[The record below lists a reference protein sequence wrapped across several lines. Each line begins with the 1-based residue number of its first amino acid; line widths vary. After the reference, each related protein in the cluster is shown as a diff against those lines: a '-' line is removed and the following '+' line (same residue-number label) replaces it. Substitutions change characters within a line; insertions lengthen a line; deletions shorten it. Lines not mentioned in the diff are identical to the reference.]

1 MSNSDRTSIRRVD
14 DPTNEEPTLLQ
25 LPTSDFPHAGANG
38 GSDAHDGNDDCDELV
53 LIQLAPDGSED
64 GLTMQDL
71 ISRGDSNK
79 SVYILGDTTENDV
92 MDSAREGGRGTFYSG
107 THGIT
112 SGNGNNAEELD
123 GEPDNGGNGKD
134 SSNSFT
140 PIAARLIVEKF
151 GHHDS
156 ASDETEQNDEG
167 GKTLELMKVETSN
180 TYIVVPPMTT
190 NQSKNACADMEEGV
204 GEQSSPKRQKRNH
217 VQVKQNNTSSQSDK
231 SSKQSPEPSKE
242 LVTMPARS
250 IGLVPGE
257 NSPSCFFLEPVHLPH
272 GHFAKKLR
280 GALKRWV
287 FDPLDPPSFEN
298 GQVEFERNSAQIDV
312 KSASTTSPLLFG
324 YTIEELAYICR
335 TSQGEI
341 RHAVKNRVL
350 GAEDAL
356 LIPNDFDNTAESSNK
371 RRYGML
377 SEEGRQTVSM
387 AIMAALLESDL
398 KLAWKFDNEEE
409 SSSSGTETS
418 ALMAEIRMQWHQLEA
433 EEEFFTSV
441 SSDRNDE
448 QHQACQ
454 SSELSTEASQPASS
468 ERQSQSQSQ
477 FFTPSQFPRKGF
489 SSSPAERK
497 LADEIIWHCLRPI
510 IHHESQQS
518 SCDKDSA
525 PPTLRLSPDQ
535 VAKLAIHN
543 VFLHGTPKSMSKSE
557 IDSSSG
563 GNTSTP
569 LALGAGSTI
578 WWEEEE
584 LIEAWSLRI
593 PYMGR
598 SYEPRVELLK
608 GIAISEVRNDFIRK
622 EGGKRDDFSV
632 DSQTK
637 KRRWQYFPEEGLS
650 LIPSLRIQSMLAMKA
665 AWTVEEALPYLEKF
679 VSGKVHGGV
688 LNLLATHAKSVTVT
702 EKREDGQD
710 LSAIKYVALPK

>member
-1 MSNSDRTSIRRVD
+1 MSNRDDTSIRRVD
-14 DPTNEEPTLLQ
+14 DPTNEDPTLLQ
-25 LPTSDFPHAGANG
+25 LPISDFPHACANG
-38 GSDAHDGNDDCDELV
+38 SSDADDGNDDRDELV
-53 LIQLAPDGSED
+53 LVQLAPEGSED

-71 ISRGDSNK
+71 ISRGDDNK

-112 SGNGNNAEELD
+112 AAIGNDAEELD
-123 GEPDNGGNGKD
+123 GKSDNGGNGKD
-134 SSNSFT
+134 ASNTFT
-140 PIAARLIVEKF
+140 PIAARLIVEKL

-156 ASDETEQNDEG
+156 ASGEIEKPGDR

-180 TYIVVPPMTT
+180 TYIVVPPMKT
-190 NQSKNACADMEEGV
+190 NQSKNTCAAMEEGV
-204 GEQSSPKRQKRNH
+204 GEQSGHKRQKRNH
-217 VQVKQNNTSSQSDK
+217 VQANDNNYSSQSDK
-231 SSKQSPEPSKE
+231 YSKQSSEPSKAF
-242 LVTMPARS
+242 VTMAARS

-287 FDPLDPPSFEN
+287 FDPLDPPLLEN
-298 GQVEFERNSAQIDV
+298 GQVDLEQNSAQIDV
-312 KSASTTSPLLFG
+312 KSASRTSPLLFG

-341 RHAVKNRVL
+341 RHAVKNRLL

-387 AIMAALLESDL
+387 AIMAALLESGL
-398 KLAWKFDNEEE
+398 KLDWKFDNEQDC
-409 SSSSGTETS
+409 SSSGTETS

-454 SSELSTEASQPASS
+454 LSELSTEASQPASS
-468 ERQSQSQSQ
+468 ERPSQSQSQ

-489 SSSPAERK
+489 SSSPTERK

-510 IHHESQQS
+510 IHHESQQA
-518 SCDKDSA
+518 SCDKDSV
-525 PPTLRLSPDQ
+525 PQTLRLSPDE

-543 VFLHGTPKSMSKSE
+543 VFLRGTPKSMSKSE

-578 WWEEEE
+578 WWKEEE

-598 SYEPRVELLK
+598 NYEPRVELLK
-608 GIAISEVRNDFIRK
+608 GIAISEVRNDFISK
-622 EGGKRDDFSV
+622 EEGKRDDVSS

-637 KRRWQYFPEEGLS
+637 KRRWKYFPEEGLS

-679 VSGKVHGGV
+679 VAGKGSGGV
-688 LNLLATHAKSVTVT
+688 QNLLAAHAKAVTVM
-702 EKREDGQD
+702 EKGEDGQD
-710 LSAIKYVALPK
+710 LSAVKYVALPK